1 MYDFSFQAL
10 EVVIILFD
18 LLKSFAGGPKPK
30 SVDQAFLIGLVV
42 EFVRKMLP
50 RFNGTD
56 ILYVRSMRASKVAV
70 MNVQCRSVI
79 VAGLVR
85 STFASLVKQTPIPTF
100 IGNVSLPKLSIC
112 VCWLIILAFLQCLT

>member
-50 RFNGTD
+50 RIFHRG
-56 ILYVRSMRASKVAV
+56 MK
-70 MNVQCRSVI
+70 C
-79 VAGLVR
+79 
-85 STFASLVKQTPIPTF
+85 
-100 IGNVSLPKLSIC
+100 
-112 VCWLIILAFLQCLT
+112 